1 MRGKSDRLALVLV
14 GVLWGAAAGAAGWN
28 AQAPQ
33 GATAQLEAARE
44 TVATFKATDPGL
56 EAFFQKAYGYAIFP
70 TIGSGGYW
78 FSGAYGTGLVY
89 EGDAPVGRT
98 SLTQISFG
106 FTFGAQAYSEI
117 LFFRDKGA
125 LDKFKAGTAQLSAQ
139 ASAVIATNGAAAKT
153 SYHSNG
159 VGVYVHV
166 KGGAMLDASVGGQN
180 FKYQPGLGD

>member
-1 MRGKSDRLALVLV
+1 MNRLTARLGLALI
-14 GVLWGAAAGAAGWN
+14 GALWGAAAGAAGWN
-28 AQAPQ
+28 PQAPQ
-33 GATAQLEAARE
+33 GATAQLEAAQE
-44 TVATFKATDPGL
+44 TIAKFKATDPGL
-56 EAFFQKAYGYAIFP
+56 DVFFEKAYGYAVFP

-89 EGDAPVGRT
+89 EGNTPIGRA
-98 SLTQISFG
+98 SLTQVSFG

-117 LFFRDKGA
+117 LFFRDKSA

-153 SYHSNG
+153 SYDSNG
-159 VGVYVHV
+159 VGVFVHV

-180 FKYQPGLGD
+180 FKYQSGLGD